1 MSDTLPLRSLL
12 FVPGTRRDR
21 FDKAAASGADAMV
34 IDLEDAVDPS
44 RKVDAR
50 EICGEWL
57 ARPAQTPTRRFVRVN
72 APTSPWFDDD
82 LQWLAAM
89 RGADGVLVPKVESAG
104 DLERVARAA
113 GTRPIAALLESA
125 RALLRADA
133 IASSAPRLAAI
144 CLGAEDLTA
153 EIGVP
158 RTIAGD
164 EIFVARGLVVLA
176 ATAAGAPA
184 IDAVFTDVASL
195 DRLDAD
201 ARRARA
207 LGFHGKLAV
216 HPAQVPVLNS
226 VFTPTADEVARAQA
240 IVHADASARARGDA
254 VTRLGNQMIDE
265 PVVRRAR
272 HILALARTVQGGS
285 GLQTGAD
292 TGRV

>member
-1 MSDTLPLRSLL
+1 MVNDGLPLRSLL

-21 FDKAAASGADAMV
+21 FDKAASSGADAIV

-57 ARPAQTPTRRFVRVN
+57 AQPARTPTRRFVRVN
-72 APTSPWFDDD
+72 APNSPWLDDD
-82 LQWLAAM
+82 LQWLTATT
-89 RGADGVLVPKVESAG
+89 GADGVLVPKVESAA

-113 GTRPIAALLESA
+113 GPRPIVPLLESA
-125 RALLRADA
+125 RAILRADA
-133 IASSAPRLAAI
+133 ILSNAPPLAAI

-158 RTIAGD
+158 RTTGGE

-176 ATAAGAPA
+176 ATAAGVPA
-184 IDAVFTDVASL
+184 IDAVFTDVASIE
-195 DRLDAD
+195 RLDAD

-226 VFTPTADEVARAQA
+226 VFTPTADEIARAQA
-240 IVHADASARARGDA
+240 IVHADADARGRGDA
-254 VTRLGNQMIDE
+254 VSRLGNQMIDE

-272 HILALARTVQGGS
+272 HILALARQS
-285 GLQTGAD
+285 A
-292 TGRV
+292 R